1 MTFPVYATCP
11 LPYAAVG
18 VVVLAGCW
26 RYLPGWLRIT
36 GIVVEV
42 LLLVLMMP
50 LGADALA
57 RWVQSRAPPAS
68 ACQAPL
74 PDTIVVLSG
83 GAIRSPGGPE
93 DYAALRPDSM
103 DRLFAGVALW
113 RRTPSARLVLTGG
126 SGRSIPD
133 VLLMANLATQMGV
146 PAKAIEIESRSRN
159 TWENARNVAELS
171 PAVPKRI
178 WLVTSAMHMS
188 RALGA
193 FRAFG
198 FQPCAWSD
206 RSGKMHK
213 GFLLTDLVPRAESV
227 LRSTFAL
234 HELIGGWEYAV
245 LEWRHARDAKQ
256 GH

>member
-18 VVVLAGCW
+18 VVLLAGFW
-26 RYLPGWLRIT
+26 RYLPGWLR
-36 GIVVEV
+36 VVGVALEV

-83 GAIRSPGGPE
+83 GASRPPDSPD
-93 DYAALRPDSM
+93 DYSALRPDSLQ
-103 DRLFAGVALW
+103 RLFTGVALW
-113 RRTPSARLVLTGG
+113 HRTPGARLVLTGG
-126 SGRSIPD
+126 SGQRIPD

-146 PAKAIEIESRSRN
+146 PARDIEIESRSYN
-159 TWENARNVAELS
+159 TWENARNVAALS
-171 PAVPKRI
+171 PPVPRHI
-178 WLVTSAMHMS
+178 WLVTSAMHMP
-188 RALGA
+188 RALDA

-198 FQPCAWSD
+198 FQSCAWSGA
-206 RSGKMHK
+206 SGDMPS
-213 GFLLTDLVPRAESV
+213 GFQATDLVPQATAV
-227 LRSTFAL
+227 QRSTFAL

-245 LEWRHARDAKQ
+245 REWRHARARKQ
-256 GH
+256 GR